1 MLIGIVFV
9 VFGILFLLQN
19 LGYITYD
26 FWGIFWSVVLIAIGL
41 KIAMKRGKHH
51 WCCGHHWGEKEENPK
66 A

>member
-9 VFGILFLLQN
+9 VFGILFLLQS

-26 FWGIFWSVVLIAIGL
+26 FWGIFWPVVLIAIGL
-41 KIAMKRGKHH
+41 KIAMKRGKYH
-51 WCCGHHWGEKEENPK
+51 WCCGYHWGEKEENPK